1 MDNCYLVLYDI
12 ADGKRLT
19 RAAHIVLDYGIR
31 IVTPAMRLALHE
43 VRVLPALDW
52 KALLPE

>member
-1 MDNCYLVLYDI
+1 MDNHYLVLYDI